1 MSFKKVLLVK
11 PSGRHGLSY
20 AFDLIP
26 AGLEYLAAMIEDVV
40 EEVTIVD
47 LEMEHRPFDEVFNEL
62 LIALRPDLVGISMSA
77 TDHSEGLEIARLAKS
92 KGAVTLLGGYHP
104 TAIPMSCC
112 LSLRWTWWSAGRVS
126 SPCGS
131 LSSKEC
137 LRECE
142 ASLTR
147 TGVISSITLIESSL
161 RIWTACRSLLGILEG
176 TPMAQG

>member
-26 AGLEYLAAMIEDVV
+26 TGLEYLAAMIEDVV

-77 TDHSEGLEIARLAKS
+77 TDHSEGLEIAQVGQEQGCRD
-92 KGAVTLLGGYHP
+92 P
-104 TAIPMSCC
+104 I
-112 LSLRWTWWSAGRVS
+112 GR
-126 SPCGS
+126 
-131 LSSKEC
+131 LSSH
-137 LRECE
+137 RH
-142 ASLTR
+142 TR
-147 TGVISSITLIESSL
+147 
-161 RIWTACRSLLGILEG
+161 
-176 TPMAQG
+176 